1 MRPVRAFFFAVLVV
15 FSAANTRAE
24 EPLRIGMSALSN
36 SLGNP
41 FTTFSAPSSYLWSAM
56 FDTLTINDNR
66 SGENRP
72 WLATKVEQLEPL
84 VWRAHLR
91 EGVKFANGKA
101 FDANAVVAT
110 LAFLKSDA
118 AKPFRVA
125 GEFSRTKEARAI
137 DALTVDFIL
146 EQPDPLFPRLLS
158 LLAIIEPEQ
167 LAKLGIEEFARQPI
181 GTGPYLLQR
190 FENDRAVL
198 IANPHA
204 WKRPPSPTLEIVAV
218 ADATARL
225 QAVLSGAMDVTV
237 AIEPGDV
244 VAIESIGGTV
254 IGAGP
259 TGALL
264 VILQQTRGNQPA
276 LKDVRVRR
284 ALNYAVNRQAIVDV
298 LLAGLT
304 KTAGQFASSALLGHD
319 PETKPYKYD
328 PAKAKA
334 LLAEAGYPNGFSFS
348 LETIIGVGMGDAV
361 VFQQIAADL
370 AQIGV
375 TMRIDPI
382 PLATFSRNLVNGGW
396 KADAYTFQYSSDA
409 TMDALWS
416 MRFFS
421 CLTATSAI
429 CDRDIQP
436 LIDQAFAAPDITVRE
451 ALSRQVMRAYHE
463 QAYAI
468 YMHETTRLIG
478 MGPRVAKFGATSTR
492 LRWDEMELK

>member
-1 MRPVRAFFFAVLVV
+1 VRRFRIVGLLFLALLA
-15 FSAANTRAE
+15 SAAARADE
-24 EPLRIGMSALSN
+24 MLRIGMSALSA
-36 SLGNP
+36 SYGNP

-66 SGENRP
+66 TGENKP
-72 WLATKVEQLEPL
+72 WLATKVEQIEPL

-91 EGVKFANGKA
+91 EGVKFANGTP

-110 LAFLKSDA
+110 LNFLKTEA

-125 GEFSRTKEARAI
+125 GEFARTKEARAI
-137 DALTVDFIL
+137 DARTVDFVL
-146 EQPDPLFPRLLS
+146 EQPDPLYPRLLS
-158 LLAIIEPEQ
+158 LLAIVEPEQ
-167 LAKLGIEEFARQPI
+167 LAKLGIDGFARQPI
-181 GTGPYLLQR
+181 GTGPYVLQR
-190 FENDRAVL
+190 FENDRAVF

-204 WKRPPSPTLEIVAV
+204 WAKPPSAKLEIIAV

-244 VAIESIGGTV
+244 ELIKSVNGQV

-259 TGALL
+259 TGSLL
-264 VILQQTRGNQPA
+264 VILQQTRGSQPA
-276 LKDVRVRR
+276 LKDARVRR

-298 LLAGLT
+298 ILAGQT
-304 KTAGQFASSALLGHD
+304 KIASQFAASILLGHD
-319 PETKPYKYD
+319 PETEPYPYD

-348 LETIIGVGMGDAV
+348 LETIVGVGMGDAV

-382 PLATFSRNLVNGGW
+382 PMATFSRNIVSGGW

-421 CLTATSAI
+421 CLVPSSAI
-429 CDRDIQP
+429 CDREIQP
-436 LIDQAFAAPDITVRE
+436 LIDQAFAAPDLAARE
-451 ALSRQVMRAYHE
+451 ALARQVMRAYHE
-463 QAYAI
+463 KAYAI

-478 MGPRVAKFGATSTR
+478 VGPRVAKFGATSTR
-492 LRWDEMELK
+492 LRWDEMEMQ